1 MTTLTLDA
9 DCLGFPGRTVL
20 ESVHLVVAP
29 GRLTALVG
37 RNGVG
42 KSTLLKA
49 LAAVPPVRGARVRID
64 GQDLETWPRRRIA
77 RRIAYLPQG
86 IEPAFSFT
94 VEEAVLM
101 GRYPTLPAFGS
112 EGPSDHARV
121 EELLR
126 TFDLVSL
133 RTRPLGEL
141 SGGERQRVSLAR
153 TLASEASV
161 LLLDE
166 PTANL
171 DPSHAVAAFDV
182 LRRELGA
189 GRAGVAALHDLALV
203 RRFCDR
209 TILLHHGRILRE
221 GPTREVL
228 RPEHL
233 RNAFDIP
240 QQLLG
245 NEECLWCG
253 ETR

>member
-1 MTTLTLDA
+1 MTELTLDA
-9 DCLGFPGRTVL
+9 DHLGFPDRAVL
-20 ESVHLVVAP
+20 ESVRLSIAP

-42 KSTLLKA
+42 KSTLLKG
-49 LAAVPPVRGARVRID
+49 LAAIPPVTGGRVRID
-64 GQDLETWPRRRIA
+64 GRDLGTWSRRQIA

-86 IEPAFSFT
+86 IEPAFSFS
-94 VEEAVLM
+94 VEETVLM
-101 GRYPTLPAFGS
+101 GRYPTLPVFGG

-121 EELLR
+121 DELLK
-126 TFDLVSL
+126 TFDLGSL

-153 TLASEASV
+153 TVASDASV

-182 LRRELGA
+182 LRQEAGA
-189 GRAGVAALHDLALV
+189 GRTVVAALHDLALV

-209 TILLHHGRILRE
+209 TVLLHRGRILRE

-233 RNAFDIP
+233 RAAFDIP
-240 QQLLG
+240 EQLMV

-253 ETR
+253 GRR